1 MSPVARYHGLGV
13 DLDEVALVEALGDDA
28 GGGAGVVGEHLD
40 RRGLHERGHVAGVLG
55 ELEVGVERRLV
66 ARVHAHRGL
75 EAGVELVVVA
85 LPELG
90 QRVALGLDPVLGA
103 LGLGRGDGGQVLQVG
118 QGAEVP
124 VEVGSGVVGPGL
136 EHVGVGAIAALLHKL
151 GHDLGGVEVVHLVL
165 LVAGGVDGAEV
176 ARAALGRGAL
186 LDGHDLDAVLGQGA
200 HGGHAGDAQ
209 AHDHDV
215 GVHGLGDLADLGL
228 GEELG
233 HLGGRGILRRRRL
246 GGTGGAGERGAGG
259 GKAEHEAADLH
270 GVAAG
275 NGGLTHG
282 LIPFRWRART
292 GPSLAPSRRS

>member
-1 MSPVARYHGLGV
+1 MPSQR
-13 DLDEVALVEALGDDA
+13 
-28 GGGAGVVGEHLD
+28 
-40 RRGLHERGHVAGVLG
+40 
-55 ELEVGVERRLV
+55 
-66 ARVHAHRGL
+66 
-75 EAGVELVVVA
+75 
-85 LPELG
+85 

-200 HGGHAGDAQ
+200 HGGHAGD
-209 AHDHDV
+209 
-215 GVHGLGDLADLGL
+215 
-228 GEELG
+228 
-233 HLGGRGILRRRRL
+233 
-246 GGTGGAGERGAGG
+246 